1 MIASDPEW
9 DEFIR
14 AHRWAVLTSLR
25 KGGAPV
31 SSMVAYA
38 TDGDQLVV
46 STRAASFKHDSI
58 ARDNRVNLCVLS
70 NREPFDFVAIEG
82 HCVIERTELVPAT
95 KLVFA
100 NISDTAYQEPEDL
113 QGWLESDGRIILRI
127 TAERCYG
134 IIRRL
139 A

>member
-9 DEFIR
+9 EEFIR
-14 AHRWAVLTSLR
+14 SHRWAVLTSLR
-25 KGGAPV
+25 GGGAPV

-38 TDGDQLVV
+38 TDGDDLVV
-46 STRAASFKHDSI
+46 STRAASFKHDSL
-58 ARDNRVNLCVLS
+58 ARDNRVNLCIVS
-70 NREPFDFVAIEG
+70 GREPFDFVAVEG
-82 HCVIERTELVPAT
+82 TCAIERSDLVPAT

-113 QGWLESDGRIILRI
+113 EGWLESDGRIILRI
-127 TAERCYG
+127 DAERCYG
-134 IIRRL
+134 VIRGL